1 MNRRVF
7 NLSLAAAG
15 LSPVWPVVQAQSPG
29 DKSAMNILIK
39 AIPHSEQRYP
49 TVGDWYT
56 TSTRT
61 KDFDQKGEIPN
72 PKDTLQVRMSIM
84 SDWRYE
90 ALVAVHELVE
100 ALLCARA
107 GVTPKMVDQF
117 DMSWKGEGEPGDD
130 PRAPYF
136 AQHQA
141 ATAIEKQFANYL
153 GVDWQAYEKEVD
165 SL

>member
-1 MNRRVF
+1 M
-7 NLSLAAAG
+7 
-15 LSPVWPVVQAQSPG
+15 
-29 DKSAMNILIK
+29 KILIK

-61 KDFDQKGEIPN
+61 KDFDQKGSIPD
-72 PKDTLQVRMSIM
+72 PRDTLQIRVSIM

-90 ALVAVHELVE
+90 ALVAVHELCE

-107 GVTPKMVDQF
+107 GVTPKMVDEF
-117 DMSWKGEGEPGDD
+117 DLSFEANRVPGDQSEPGDD
-130 PRAPYF
+130 PKAPYF

-153 GVDWQAYEKEVD
+153 GVDWAAYEKEVD